1 MKIISSPF
9 QFRGS
14 GYLGPIYRPY
24 LVVEL
29 SSSKI
34 DEWIPVE
41 MIVDTGADYCL
52 LPKKYA
58 QILRID
64 LFKECFLK
72 ETLGIGGKEKVYL
85 YKNLYARINNWERK
99 IPVGFLSKDHIPAL
113 LGRLQCLEVLKLLME
128 NHITKL
134 EK

>member
-1 MKIISSPF
+1 MKIISTPF

-29 SSSKI
+29 STSKI

-58 QILRID
+58 QILQID
-64 LFKECFLK
+64 IEKDCFLN
-72 ETLGIGGKEKVYL
+72 ETIGIGGKEKVHL
-85 YKNLYARINNWERK
+85 FKNLSARINHWERK
-99 IPVGFLSKDHIPAL
+99 IPAGFLSRDDIPAL